1 MTIAQQK
8 TSSIAPPVST
18 ANRQTTTSAAR
29 QLISAVSRLASSRR
43 VFGMLLLSI
52 VLSFFVSVFQTV
64 APILFSKAIDIFS
77 ESNLSSREAILLI
90 VSSMAAYGISKLLVE
105 QRWLVYQPAENQI
118 LNNVREVYLQH
129 AIALPLQFHLNRS
142 IGRLDSIVGQGMG
155 GIQTLT
161 NLVFTQI
168 SPLVFEIIV
177 TILAIYAFVEWSVA
191 VLIFITLAGYL
202 VALVFGAELV
212 SRRLKNALGASIE
225 AQGVSGD
232 AVLNAEGIK
241 TLAIEDEIIEK
252 YRSKLA
258 RAHGQFRRFYS
269 SRGILGL
276 CLSAILVLGFTGSLW
291 IVVSSVVADQI
302 SVGAL
307 VLTNVYLLQLFRTME
322 SFSYSYRDTR
332 QSLEAV
338 KRFLTIFA
346 KEKDVAQEELKP
358 VNQIDKIEMQR
369 VGFRYPDGRWA
380 VRGATVTITRGH
392 IVALL
397 GESGS
402 GKSTLIRMVLKML
415 TPVEG
420 IILINGADVQELD
433 GKTIRKK
440 ISVVP
445 QDAVM
450 FRASLMFNVALTEQ
464 PNHKLLKRSLEAAEL
479 GTLLDTLPEGVNTEI
494 GERGLKLSGG
504 ERQRLAIARAIYR
517 GAELFIFD
525 EVTSALDEETKAE
538 ILQLIGGLIPE
549 FGVLLITHDHSV
561 AEIADSVCRLIPP
574 RSNTK
579 RR

>member
-18 ANRQTTTSAAR
+18 ANGQTTTSAAR

-90 VSSMAAYGISKLLVE
+90 VSSMAAYGISKLPVE

-232 AVLNAEGIK
+232 AVLNAEGVK

-276 CLSAILVLGFTGSLW
+276 CLSAILVLGFTGSL
-291 IVVSSVVADQI
+291 
-302 SVGAL
+302 
-307 VLTNVYLLQLFRTME
+307 
-322 SFSYSYRDTR
+322 
-332 QSLEAV
+332 
-338 KRFLTIFA
+338 
-346 KEKDVAQEELKP
+346 
-358 VNQIDKIEMQR
+358 
-369 VGFRYPDGRWA
+369 
-380 VRGATVTITRGH
+380 
-392 IVALL
+392 
-397 GESGS
+397 
-402 GKSTLIRMVLKML
+402 
-415 TPVEG
+415 
-420 IILINGADVQELD
+420 
-433 GKTIRKK
+433 
-440 ISVVP
+440 
-445 QDAVM
+445 
-450 FRASLMFNVALTEQ
+450 
-464 PNHKLLKRSLEAAEL
+464 
-479 GTLLDTLPEGVNTEI
+479 
-494 GERGLKLSGG
+494 
-504 ERQRLAIARAIYR
+504 
-517 GAELFIFD
+517 
-525 EVTSALDEETKAE
+525 
-538 ILQLIGGLIPE
+538 
-549 FGVLLITHDHSV
+549 
-561 AEIADSVCRLIPP
+561 
-574 RSNTK
+574 
-579 RR
+579 

>member
-1 MTIAQQK
+1 M
-8 TSSIAPPVST
+8 
-18 ANRQTTTSAAR
+18 
-29 QLISAVSRLASSRR
+29 
-43 VFGMLLLSI
+43 
-52 VLSFFVSVFQTV
+52 
-64 APILFSKAIDIFS
+64 
-77 ESNLSSREAILLI
+77 
-90 VSSMAAYGISKLLVE
+90 
-105 QRWLVYQPAENQI
+105 
-118 LNNVREVYLQH
+118 
-129 AIALPLQFHLNRS
+129 
-142 IGRLDSIVGQGMG
+142 
-155 GIQTLT
+155 
-161 NLVFTQI
+161 
-168 SPLVFEIIV
+168 
-177 TILAIYAFVEWSVA
+177 
-191 VLIFITLAGYL
+191 
-202 VALVFGAELV
+202 
-212 SRRLKNALGASIE
+212 
-225 AQGVSGD
+225 
-232 AVLNAEGIK
+232 
-241 TLAIEDEIIEK
+241 
-252 YRSKLA
+252 
-258 RAHGQFRRFYS
+258 
-269 SRGILGL
+269 
-276 CLSAILVLGFTGSLW
+276 
-291 IVVSSVVADQI
+291 VADQI

-346 KEKDVAQEELKP
+346 EEKDVAQEELKP
-358 VNQIDKIEMQR
+358 VNQIDEIEMQR

-420 IILINGADVQELD
+420 IILINGVDVQELD

-525 EVTSALDEETKAE
+525 EATSALDEETKAE

-574 RSNTK
+574 RSNK
-579 RR
+579 IS